1 MFMENHIIGECIER
15 GGVVMYVVIVGGGR
29 VGKDLAKLLLPE
41 GHDVVLMEKNGEL
54 AEQLSK
60 EFDALIIEGDGTE
73 LDYLKDAGLNRADAL
88 VAVTGDDKSNLI
100 MCQLA
105 DQIFKVPTVIGRV
118 NNPKNEA
125 VFSQLGIENTV
136 STTRASSMQIKNTLG
151 ETKTLLTIGDKEA
164 QLMEFKVTQESPIA
178 HKKIKNAGL
187 PKGVTIVDIMRGE
200 NSVIPDGNTQLKPED
215 IVTVIARMGT
225 VKQVKKLFEKKKRFG
240 IV

>member
-1 MFMENHIIGECIER
+1 
-15 GGVVMYVVIVGGGR
+15 MYVVIVGGGR

-41 GHDVVLMEKNGEL
+41 GHDVVLMEKDPEL

-118 NNPKNEA
+118 NEPQNEA
-125 VFSQLGIENTV
+125 VFTQLGVENTV
-136 STTRASSMQIKNTLG
+136 STTRASAMQIKNTLG
-151 ETKTLLTIGDKEA
+151 ETKTLLTVGDREA
-164 QLMEFKVTQESPIA
+164 QLMEFKVTQESPVA
-178 HKKIKNAGL
+178 HKKLKNAGL
-187 PKGVTIVDIMRGE
+187 PKGVIVVDIRRGE
-200 NSVIPDGNTQLKPED
+200 DSVIPDGNTQFKPDD
-215 IVTVIARMGT
+215 IVTVLARTKM
-225 VKQVKKLFEKKKRFG
+225 VKQTKKLFEKKKRFG
-240 IV
+240 II